1 MKNNYLF
8 LILALFSLQLFF
20 SQTTETENFDSGANG
35 TKYDLSSEST
45 PGGFWNGSDDD
56 SSGYGWEIEDG
67 ETTSSSTGPSAA
79 YNGSYYIYCE
89 TSSGGSNKTFIL
101 ESDTF
106 SATSTTMSFYY
117 HMYGATIGDLY
128 VDESTNGG
136 TSWNTILTISGYQQ
150 TDELDSWVQVTSGIG
165 SFSAISSSTNK
176 LRIRYDSGSSYTG
189 DAAVDNI
196 VVTYSSGPSISVG
209 SAVSGLN
216 YNLGS
221 GPSTSQSTTVSGSNL
236 EADITLTAPTNF
248 EISTDNSS
256 FADSVTLSESSGSV
270 GSTTIH
276 ARLKSGLTTG
286 SYSGN
291 ITVSSTNATSQTI
304 SLSGSVAGP
313 TISVG
318 SAISGLNYAS
328 GSGPSTSQSTTVSG
342 SNLIAN
348 ITLSAPTN
356 FEISTDNSSF
366 SDSVTLTQSGGS
378 VSSTTIHARLKSGL
392 ANNGYSGTIT
402 CSTTSG
408 TNQTISLSGTVYVDA
423 NADGNPDNLYVD
435 DSGSNSNDGFSS
447 SVPMAT
453 VTYAISQAVDGAGVT
468 INVGAGTYTEH
479 SINVNKSNVTIKGA
493 GSSSTIFDAITSD
506 QFLAITAS
514 DVTIEGMTIK
524 DYVSVGHSS
533 SSSYDNKYAGAAIR
547 VGAVEGTQSISSTI
561 SGINLKDIY
570 FKDNICNSRGADG
583 GAVHINNNSSTTT
596 VTISGCT
603 FDGNQTTSTYGYSH
617 GGAFTMNS
625 GSNVTIENCL
635 FFDNK
640 AYKAGGA
647 IAVWAD
653 GTSTLTVNNSTFYNN
668 EGAYNNGSYDPGQ
681 IVHSGGSHTA
691 TYNNCIIYNT
701 YSDHDVRRNSY
712 ANVTVRY
719 SVIQTTNGTI
729 TISNN
734 SSSNPLFVDVSSDN
748 FSLQD
753 DSPAVDTAS
762 STYAPSDDLN
772 DLLRPQGQAD
782 DMGAYERRNT
792 WDGSTDTDW
801 STAAN
806 WSEDIVPIAV
816 RSPIIADVTNQP
828 IINSDDGSSGH
839 VSLKEITINSG
850 AELTISKDASLTL
863 SGDFTNNGTV
873 TLNSDSND
881 FSSIIVEGTASGNI
895 TYNRYVNTQGANEWD
910 LVGSPVDGL
919 SISSF
924 VSTNSSDIATSG
936 STYALGYYD
945 SSDNSW
951 TNYTTSTVGDAGN
964 LTLGKGYQ
972 MASASGA
979 TMAFSGTV
987 ATSAQTQ
994 SVINN
999 YNNGSGGGRF
1009 NLVAN
1014 PFPSYINLNDNND
1027 ASNNFLTVNSSVI
1040 DGDFLAV
1047 YGYDADGT
1055 GYSIYNHAANSPGDY
1070 ISPGQAFFVA
1080 AASSSAANVSFT
1092 TAMRTTSGGDD
1103 FVSGRL
1109 VQSDWSNFYLRLYEN
1124 DNFTS
1129 ETQFYFEQGLSLGL
1143 DPGYDAGAMGQ
1154 NDLMSRLP
1162 ENDQGVGMAIN
1173 AMGNDFNDTT
1183 VPLVINRVAGVEFSI
1198 SLEDSTIPEGVG
1210 VYLEDILLETLT
1222 DLRAEDFTLT
1232 PESDLSDM
1240 GRFYLRIGSTNLG
1253 GNDLEES
1260 YISVYKAASDD
1271 FVIIEGLSNV
1281 EKANVKLFNI
1291 MGQEVLNITLQSN
1304 QSTQRVFTRGLTTGV
1319 YVIKLQADSSVISKK
1334 VLIN

>member
-8 LILALFSLQLFF
+8 LLLFVFSIQFSFAQLNY
-20 SQTTETENFDSGANG
+20 SCDMSASCGQYWDNNG
-35 TKYDLSSEST
+35 FTDNSSSY
-45 PGGFWNGSDDD
+45 GGGCDGVGLRDNV
-56 SSGYGWEIEDG
+56 YG
-67 ETTSSSTGPSAA
+67 TSSSQVVGAWNNSGVLTSHAGGEITLSFKTKLVDYSSPYTDRTTTEWGNLKVYYKSSTPSEASPGTLITTI
-79 YNGSYYIYCE
+79 NS
-89 TSSGGSNKTFIL
+89 TSSCATHEVTFNPGS
-101 ESDTF
+101 
-106 SATSTTMSFYY
+106 
-117 HMYGATIGDLY
+117 
-128 VDESTNGG
+128 
-136 TSWNTILTISGYQQ
+136 TISNLFISFIYTKG
-150 TDELDSWVQVTSGIG
+150 SG
-165 SFSAISSSTNK
+165 
-176 LRIRYDSGSSYTG
+176 
-189 DAAVDNI
+189 DNWFWI
-196 VVTYSSGPSISVG
+196 DTLSIQEASGPSISVG
-209 SAVSGLN
+209 SAITGLD

-256 FADSVTLSESSGSV
+256 FADSVTLSESGGSV

-304 SLSGSVAGP
+304 SLSGTVAGP

-318 SAISGLNYAS
+318 SAITGLNYAS

-348 ITLSAPTN
+348 ITVSAPTN

-392 ANNGYSGTIT
+392 SINNYSGNIT

-408 TNQTISLSGTVYVDA
+408 SNQTIGLSGTSY
-423 NADGNPDNLYVD
+423 NGENSSWNYYVD
-435 DSGSNSNDGFSS
+435 DSGNNSNNGLTDSA
-447 SVPMAT
+447 PWAT
-453 VTYAISQAVDGAGVT
+453 LAYAISQAADGTAT
-468 INVGAGTYTEH
+468 IVNVGAGTYNEH
-479 SINVNKSNVTIKGA
+479 SLNVNKSDLTIKGA
-493 GSSSTIFDAITSD
+493 GSSSTIFDANTNN

-514 DVTIEGMTIK
+514 DVTIEAIKIK
-524 DYVSVGHSS
+524 DYVSNDNSS
-533 SSSYDNKYAGAAIR
+533 DNAYAGAAIR
-547 VGAVEGTQSISSTI
+547 VGAVEGTRYATSSL
-561 SGINLKDIY
+561 SGITLKDIY
-570 FKDNICNSRGADG
+570 FKDNITSSHGGDG
-583 GAVHINNNSSTTT
+583 GAVHVNNNSSATTT
-596 VTISGCT
+596 VTISGCI
-603 FDGNQTTSTYGYSH
+603 FDGNQTTSSSGYAH

-625 GSNVTIENCL
+625 GNVVTIENSV
-635 FFDNK
+635 FFDNH

-647 IAVWAD
+647 IAFYGD
-653 GTSTLTVNNSTFYNN
+653 GSSTLTINNSTFYNN
-668 EGAYNNGSYDPGQ
+668 EGKANGCSTNCNGQ
-681 IVHSGGSHTA
+681 IVVSGSGTQA
-691 TYNNCIIYNT
+691 YINNSILYESDPDDSYHEDIVAR
-701 YSDHDVRRNSY
+701 YSASITIRNSIVERSDTY
-712 ANVTVRY
+712 Q
-719 SVIQTTNGTI
+719 SGS
-729 TISNN
+729 ISNTSVSN
-734 SSSNPLFVDVSSDN
+734 SNPNWTDPANDD
-748 FSLQD
+748 FSLPN

-806 WSEDIVPIAV
+806 WSEDIVPIAA

-828 IINSDDGSSGH
+828 IISSDDGSSGH

-979 TMAFSGTV
+979 TMAFSGAV
-987 ATSAQTQ
+987 ATSAQIQ

-1080 AASSSAANVSFT
+1080 AESSSAANVSFT

-1198 SLEDSTIPEGVG
+1198 SFEDSTIPEGVG
-1210 VYLEDILLETLT
+1210 IYLEDILLETLT

-1271 FVIIEGLSNV
+1271 FVIIEGLLNV